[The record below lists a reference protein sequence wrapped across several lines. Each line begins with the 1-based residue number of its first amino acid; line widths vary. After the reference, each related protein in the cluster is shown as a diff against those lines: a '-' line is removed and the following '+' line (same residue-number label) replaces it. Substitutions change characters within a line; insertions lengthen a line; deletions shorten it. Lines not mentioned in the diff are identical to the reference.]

1 MKKFIDLL
9 SFEMNRFLKFL
20 VPALLLMGVVQ
31 LFVTYSKIG
40 EFNESLEINTMV
52 SGSAAEMRPFSI
64 QHITSSS
71 MYELSLFLIVL
82 VFMFYSFFIWYR
94 EWLGKNT
101 FIYRLLM
108 LPINRSA
115 LFLSKAL
122 VFLIGGFLSFAFQ
135 FGMYALQLFIASR
148 TIPSEH
154 YTALSIHNAQPPYTL
169 LQGALFPTTGFEF
182 TAAYSFAFAALVTLF
197 AAILIERT
205 YRLKGLFAGGIYFG
219 GFFVLYGLVSNLN
232 YFNILPTVLK
242 PSQVEI
248 ITLGYLFV
256 MILIGFIIG
265 HLLLKNRVKV

>member
-9 SFEMNRFLKFL
+9 SFELNRFLKFL
-20 VPALLLMGVVQ
+20 VPALLIAGVVQ

-40 EFNESLEINTMV
+40 EFKDNLEIPTFVN
-52 SGSAAEMRPFSI
+52 GAQAEPLPFSI
-64 QHITSSS
+64 QHITSNSL
-71 MYELSLFLIVL
+71 YELSLFLIVL

-122 VFLIGGFLSFAFQ
+122 VFLIGGFLSFVFQ
-135 FGMYALQLFIASR
+135 FGMYALQLFIASQS
-148 TIPSEH
+148 IPSEH
-154 YTALSIHNAQPPYTL
+154 YTVLSIHNAQPPYTL

-182 TAAYSFAFAALVTLF
+182 TATYSFAFAALVTLF

-205 YRLKGLFAGGIYFG
+205 YRLKGLIGGVIYFG
-219 GFFVLYGLVSNLN
+219 GFFVIYSLVNNLN

-256 MILIGFIIG
+256 MIVLGFFIG
-265 HLLLKNRVKV
+265 HLLFKNRVKV